1 MKTTTETTTT
11 TGTGTTDL
19 RSGVGAPQLPRPP
32 DSDEGRKRR
41 HDELV
46 RNFRKGTE
54 ELVEVVADAIRTK
67 PADAPPAAPAEGQ
80 T

>member
-1 MKTTTETTTT
+1 MTQYESLSLSLLATIAD
-11 TGTGTTDL
+11 GIML
-19 RSGVGAPQLPRPP
+19 QLTRPS

-54 ELVEVVADAIRTK
+54 ELVEVVADAIR
-67 PADAPPAAPAEGQ
+67 AQPPAAGSADAGQ
-80 T
+80 ASA